1 MAGATEDGAI
11 AVGAGAIIAVGGV
24 MAGAGH
30 TMDMDITARAITTAG
45 TTPITVAMAGVTGT
59 GGTIAGATADGATV
73 DGVTADGGMA
83 VTAVGATIAVTVKG

>member
-1 MAGATEDGAI
+1 MAGVTVDGAI